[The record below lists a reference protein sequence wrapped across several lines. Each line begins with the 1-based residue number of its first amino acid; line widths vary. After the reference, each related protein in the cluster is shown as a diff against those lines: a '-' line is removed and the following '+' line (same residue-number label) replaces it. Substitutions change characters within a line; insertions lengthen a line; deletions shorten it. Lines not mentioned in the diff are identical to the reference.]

1 MQLAVIVTYCVPDTF
16 ISNLSLCQWMG
27 GCNSESESLFQI
39 RKLPYRMNVLSL
51 TRVGGQGSTTVM
63 LLDRSLMIGWRKIW
77 KILKPW
83 KGVLCIH
90 FRVCLSVCLSV
101 CPRATEHTFW
111 PRNLIF
117 GLKDPWDMRKK
128 RNFLFFEI
136 LKNGIFRVIFCVL
149 LPHYLI
155 FVGHIIWITVFGLFD
170 WCQFAYHLRLK
181 WLMLI
186 DRIFFYRVK
195 H

>member
-1 MQLAVIVTYCVPDTF
+1 MLKKIQV
-16 ISNLSLCQWMG
+16 
-27 GCNSESESLFQI
+27 
-39 RKLPYRMNVLSL
+39 
-51 TRVGGQGSTTVM
+51 

-90 FRVCLSVCLSV
+90 FRVCLSVCVRS
-101 CPRATEHTFW
+101 TEHTFW

-136 LKNGIFRVIFCVL
+136 LKNVIFRAIFTQKVCL
-149 LPHYLI
+149 RATEHNFWPRNLI
-155 FVGHIIWITVFGLFD
+155 FGLKD
-170 WCQFAYHLRLK
+170 SWDMRKKC
-181 WLMLI
+181 
-186 DRIFFYRVK
+186 IFFVFRNFEK
-195 H
+195 WHF